1 MTVSLRDPRMAAD
14 ALRGIVVTAASTD
27 QKPHFLMFRG
37 KPDVR
42 SDVSSGVP
50 SNSSASEKDIRETT
64 VGQRISVS
72 ATFEFVVCELSIAYV
87 TSVVSLLLPRVI
99 YSFSTNLFKQLQRQS
114 SQKLG
119 WKGRV
124 K

>member
-1 MTVSLRDPRMAAD
+1 
-14 ALRGIVVTAASTD
+14 
-27 QKPHFLMFRG
+27 MFRG

-42 SDVSSGVP
+42 SEVSSGVP